1 MSSQI
6 IVQPLGIITQ
16 PNKLGS
22 TPPGSMVQGVGYI
35 RSPGT
40 FESAVD
46 WQVIGNV
53 SSSLTSPIM
62 YVKPIGIQSLTLY
75 TASSGAGGWSYCWF
89 NHFAS
94 TVTTASLVA
103 NGINQYISTTGRFGW
118 STSGEKTI
126 VSCAI
131 GNVVFDYKSPTST
144 AERAPR
150 MAGMYPPVSLVVF
163 AAGSYTSTGIGAL
176 RRNKQCAVITICRRT
191 FSDGREIVSA
201 PSNAIFARSALVD
214 PDDGIFENIRVDCAL
229 DTRLHQVG
237 DAVEI
242 YRTRSQDQPEANFG
256 SDYYLS
262 KTVIL
267 SATDISNTYISVYDT
282 TPDESLS
289 VALYTNDG
297 VQGSESA
304 AFVPPTCTCISSF
317 RGHTFYLNTTDAPFF
332 KVRSPVVWG
341 QMFPGSSSGAKA
353 SAYGGMSSVLSCST
367 SSGSPVITGLTSAT
381 TDYIAIGQRV
391 FASAGF
397 SQGLT
402 IVTFTATTITVDF
415 NAASTVV
422 GTVSLSIVDVLE
434 LDGTKYA
441 AANDINLLQNLSRD
455 YQQFNISRQILEVDS
470 SWHDNPSDFLV
481 ITKKNF
487 WGNPATS
494 TNYTLTA
501 RATRGHLLEP
511 PLPRIETSETAKTFT
526 AKHSPNGFRWS
537 EENQPENCPATN
549 AAFCG
554 AGEIYAAVAT
564 RDALW
569 IFASDGLW
577 RLSGTGGQAGRGYD
591 WRIDPVDSTLIISS
605 PQAICVLR
613 DNVYAMT
620 SRGLVRVDS
629 GGNVVEVS
637 HGKVDDTLSSSTW
650 REVTWASST
659 AVFLIPDEKNNEVVI
674 REYND
679 TSGQMWRYNEH
690 TDSFTKDSV
699 GSAPIH
705 GAFSD
710 YADSPIVAGSS
721 SNGRLYVLNPGT
733 YQQFSASFQPV
744 FASSPFDM
752 HHWQT
757 VNLSFEGAATG
768 VNVYLNES
776 VTPIG
781 TRTVTTA
788 GTSAFSRTS
797 FGVPRAAPAVSN
809 NIQVMVTATSA
820 SAALKLQGIELV
832 HEQLS
837 GQRKVR

>member
-1 MSSQI
+1 
-6 IVQPLGIITQ
+6 
-16 PNKLGS
+16 
-22 TPPGSMVQGVGYI
+22 
-35 RSPGT
+35 
-40 FESAVD
+40 
-46 WQVIGNV
+46 
-53 SSSLTSPIM
+53 
-62 YVKPIGIQSLTLY
+62 
-75 TASSGAGGWSYCWF
+75 
-89 NHFAS
+89 
-94 TVTTASLVA
+94 
-103 NGINQYISTTGRFGW
+103 
-118 STSGEKTI
+118 
-126 VSCAI
+126 
-131 GNVVFDYKSPTST
+131 
-144 AERAPR
+144 
-150 MAGMYPPVSLVVF
+150 
-163 AAGSYTSTGIGAL
+163 
-176 RRNKQCAVITICRRT
+176 
-191 FSDGREIVSA
+191 
-201 PSNAIFARSALVD
+201 
-214 PDDGIFENIRVDCAL
+214 
-229 DTRLHQVG
+229 
-237 DAVEI
+237 
-242 YRTRSQDQPEANFG
+242 
-256 SDYYLS
+256 
-262 KTVIL
+262 
-267 SATDISNTYISVYDT
+267 
-282 TPDESLS
+282 
-289 VALYTNDG
+289 
-297 VQGSESA
+297 
-304 AFVPPTCTCISSF
+304 
-317 RGHTFYLNTTDAPFF
+317 
-332 KVRSPVVWG
+332 
-341 QMFPGSSSGAKA
+341 
-353 SAYGGMSSVLSCST
+353 
-367 SSGSPVITGLTSAT
+367 
-381 TDYIAIGQRV
+381 
-391 FASAGF
+391 
-397 SQGLT
+397 
-402 IVTFTATTITVDF
+402 
-415 NAASTVV
+415 
-422 GTVSLSIVDVLE
+422 
-434 LDGTKYA
+434 
-441 AANDINLLQNLSRD
+441 
-455 YQQFNISRQILEVDS
+455 
-470 SWHDNPSDFLV
+470 
-481 ITKKNF
+481 
-487 WGNPATS
+487 
-494 TNYTLTA
+494 
-501 RATRGHLLEP
+501 
-511 PLPRIETSETAKTFT
+511 
-526 AKHSPNGFRWS
+526 
-537 EENQPENCPATN
+537 
-549 AAFCG
+549 
-554 AGEIYAAVAT
+554 
-564 RDALW
+564 
-569 IFASDGLW
+569 
-577 RLSGTGGQAGRGYD
+577 LSGTGGQAGRGYD